1 MKLKLP
7 LIGVI
12 GLGLAMAGAG
22 GAAEASPR
30 VAIETSMGRI
40 VVELYPDKAPKTVEN
55 FLQYVKDG
63 HYDGTIFHR
72 IIGSFMIQGGGYTE
86 SFYQGELQ
94 PKKTRAPIPLESQNG
109 LTNDKGWLAMA
120 RTAVPDSATS
130 QFFINTV
137 DNHSLNYPQPDG
149 HGYAVFGK
157 VVEGMDVV
165 MAIAGVSTGSIGPMR
180 DVPQTPV
187 RINGVSPV
195 AP

>member
-1 MKLKLP
+1 M
-7 LIGVI
+7 I

-30 VAIETSMGRI
+30 VAIDTSMGRI
-40 VVELYPDKAPKTVEN
+40 VVELYPEKAPKTVEN
-55 FLQYVKDG
+55 FLQYVQDG

-72 IIGSFMIQGGGYTE
+72 IIGSFMIQGGGYTDA
-86 SFYQGELQ
+86 FYQGDLQ
-94 PKKTRAPIPLESQNG
+94 PKKTRAAIPLESQNG
-109 LTNDKGWLAMA
+109 LKNDKGWIAMA

-165 MAIAGVSTGSIGPMR
+165 MAIAGVDTGAVGPMR
-180 DVPQTPV
+180 DVPREPV
-187 RINGVSPV
+187 RIKEVKKV
-195 AP
+195 AD